1 MTIHAV
7 LHAASRR
14 ECNYHKKKKQFK
26 ETYKNIFNK
35 RNAALTEEL
44 LKIHLSQR
52 LQSLT
57 KTLI

>member
-1 MTIHAV
+1 MQFYMLQAEGNAITT
-7 LHAASRR
+7 
-14 ECNYHKKKKQFK
+14 KKKKQFK

>member
-1 MTIHAV
+1 MQFYMLQAEGNAITT
-7 LHAASRR
+7 
-14 ECNYHKKKKQFK
+14 KKQFK

-44 LKIHLSQR
+44 LKIHSSQR
-52 LQSLT
+52 LKSLT